1 MTLTV
6 GVEEEFLLV
15 DPATGRPI
23 RAAAAVLRRAGPLD
37 TGNLH
42 AELMTTQ
49 VEAATGV
56 CAELAGLGA
65 QLLAARRRL
74 VAAARAEGLLLLST
88 GTPVLD
94 GAAPELAEGERFA
107 EIGRRYAGIVQDY
120 QVSGCHVHVGVPD
133 RETAVAVM
141 NHIRP
146 WLPTLLALA
155 GNSVFWAGR
164 DTGYASWRMVCQSR
178 FPGSG
183 LPPGFGSAQEYDA
196 EVARLVDCGA
206 LVDETQSFWLLRP
219 SPRFPTLEFRV
230 ADAVPT
236 AAEALLQAGLARA
249 LVRTGLS
256 EVESGRPAPVLR
268 EQVGAAAVWSA
279 ARYGLAGP
287 GVHPVHEKRLP
298 ASGLVAELL
307 DWLRPALSAAGDLA
321 TVTDLLNTLV
331 DRGIGA
337 QRQRAAA
344 AGGPAAVVDLLAA
357 EVTRA

>member
-15 DPATGRPI
+15 DPASGRPV
-23 RAAAAVLRRAGPLD
+23 RAAAPVLRRAGPPAA
-37 TGNLH
+37 GNLH
-42 AELMTTQ
+42 TELMDTQ

-56 CAELAGLGA
+56 CADLAELGG
-65 QLLAARRRL
+65 QLLAARRQL
-74 VAAARAEGLLLLST
+74 DTAARAEGLLLLST

-94 GAAPELAEGERFA
+94 GAPPGLAEGERFA
-107 EIGRRYAGIVQDY
+107 EIGRRYAGIVEDY

-141 NHIRP
+141 NHLRP
-146 WLPTLLALA
+146 WLPTLLALS

-183 LPPGFGSAQEYDA
+183 LPPSFGSAQQYDA

-206 LVDETQSFWLLRP
+206 LVDPTQSFWLLRP

-236 AAEALLQAGLARA
+236 AAEALAQAALSRA
-249 LVRTGLS
+249 LVHTGMS
-256 EVESGRPAPVLR
+256 EVDRGRPEPVVGQ
-268 EQVGAAAVWSA
+268 QVGAAAVWSA
-279 ARYGLAGP
+279 ARYGLSGP

-298 ASGLVAELL
+298 ATELLAELL
-307 DWLRPALSAAGDLA
+307 DWVGPALAAAGDLA
-321 TVTDLLNTLV
+321 LVTRLLEPLLAM
-331 DRGIGA
+331 GAGA

-344 AGGPAAVVDLLAA
+344 AHGTAAVVELLAA
-357 EVTRA
+357 ELTRA